1 MLTLIAAI
9 AATAPIS
16 SELTVYNQGFALV
29 KEQRNLDLKT
39 GTQTVAVEDVASL
52 IEPNSVSIQS
62 LTEKGSFRV
71 LEQNYQYDLISPVS
85 ILNKSVGAKIR
96 FIRTVGTTRE
106 VLEGTLLSAPNAVV
120 ADPNGGS
127 YQTYNGMVI
136 RTDDGRIILNPQ
148 GEVEV
153 TSIPEGLISRP
164 TLLWDLESNRAG
176 TNKVELSYITRGM
189 SWNSDYVLTLDGV
202 SRAGLQGWVTIN
214 NQSGATFK
222 NAGLKLLAGDVQRVQ
237 PPMAGG
243 MGGRGAVMA
252 FDAVAKA
259 EFQEESLF
267 EYHLYTLQR
276 PATVRDKETKQL
288 SLLEGADVP
297 YQKKLILDA
306 TRQYGRY
313 IPNEGEIGTGPIK
326 PQVRVEFENKK
337 ENGLGMPLPKGNVKV
352 YQRDASGS
360 VQLLGEDS
368 IDHTPRNEKISLVVG
383 RSFDVVGSR
392 VRNNFRR
399 INDRMVE
406 ETYTVEVRNRKE
418 TPETVYV
425 IERSYGDWKITDKTQ
440 EFTKLD
446 ANTFQFA
453 VTLKPD
459 EVRKVTYTI
468 QTKY

>member
-9 AATAPIS
+9 AATAPVS
-16 SELTVYNQGFALV
+16 SDLTIYNQGFALV
-29 KEQRNLDLKT
+29 KEQRNLDLKS
-39 GTQTVAVEDVASL
+39 GAQTMAVEDVASM

-96 FIRTVGTTRE
+96 FIRVMGTTRE
-106 VLEGTLLSAPNAVV
+106 VLEGTLLSSPNAVV
-120 ADPNGGS
+120 ADPSGGS
-127 YQTYNGMVI
+127 VQTYNGMVI

-153 TSIPEGLISRP
+153 LSIPEGLISRP
-164 TLLWDLESNRAG
+164 TLLWEIDSNRAG

-202 SRAGLQGWVTIN
+202 NRAGLQGWVTIS

-237 PPMAGG
+237 PAMMSGG
-243 MGGRGAVMA
+243 MERNAA
-252 FDAVAKA
+252 RALYAADKND
-259 EFQEESLF
+259 FQEESLF

-297 YQKKLILDA
+297 YTKKLILDA

-313 IPNEGEIGTGPIK
+313 IANEGEIGTGPIK

-360 VQLLGEDS
+360 VQLLGEDA

-383 RSFDVVGSR
+383 RSFDVVGNR

-399 INDRMVE
+399 INNQTIE

-418 TPETVYV
+418 TAETVYV
-425 IERSYGDWKITDKTQ
+425 MERSYGDWKITAKSQ

-453 VTLKPD
+453 VNLKPN
-459 EVRKVTYTI
+459 EVKQVTYTI
-468 QTKY
+468 QSKY